1 LHGVVAAPA
10 DPGAVGGVTPEGVR
24 VYRVDDIEVDLNEL
38 RPYDRL
44 VIEHR
49 GGIVQVV
56 VGLLTHVEVDVK

>member
-1 LHGVVAAPA
+1 MSA
-10 DPGAVGGVTPEGVR
+10 PEGVR

-49 GGIVQVV
+49 GGIVEVV
-56 VGLLTHVEVDVK
+56 VGLIRHVEVDVK

>member
-1 LHGVVAAPA
+1 
-10 DPGAVGGVTPEGVR
+10 VGGVTVPEGVR
-24 VYRVDDIEVDLNEL
+24 VYRVDDIEVDLGEL

-56 VGLLTHVEVDVK
+56 VGLLTHVEVEPG